1 MKEDKVPLEVV
12 VQQKEGMFIASAPLF
27 PSCKG
32 KGETEKVAL
41 ALLGKAITKAVSKQ
55 LQVALG
61 KLFNNEAMNQVIVD
75 TNQTNCAKHYIYDL
89 QNETN
94 LLTLFLKF
102 RALPEYSHLI
112 PDVMKEANRFL
123 LAPMSNQTKAAINAS
138 VNLFED
144 TVSNQIEETIIL
156 GYPLCL
162 N

>member
-32 KGETEKVAL
+32 TGETEKVAL

-55 LQVALG
+55 LQVTLG
-61 KLFNNEAMNQVIVD
+61 KLFNNEAMHQVIVD
-75 TNQTNCAKHYIYDL
+75 TNQTNGAKHYVYDL

-102 RALPEYSHLI
+102 KALPEYSHLI
-112 PDVMKEANRFL
+112 PDVMKEATRFL

-138 VNLFED
+138 VNLFEE

>member
-1 MKEDKVPLEVV
+1 MKEDKIPLEVI
-12 VQQKEGMFIASAPLF
+12 VQQKDGMFIASSPLF

-32 KGETEKVAL
+32 KGETEKDAL
-41 ALLGKAITKAVSKQ
+41 ALLGKAITRAVSRQ
-55 LQVALG
+55 LQVTLG
-61 KLFNNEAMNQVIVD
+61 NLFNNKAMHQVIID
-75 TNQTNCAKHYIYDL
+75 TNQPNCAQHYVYDL
-89 QNETN
+89 HNEN
-94 LLTLFLKF
+94 ELLTLFLKF
-102 RALPEYSHLI
+102 RSLPEYSHLI